1 MAMSEPTAAMAIVHA
16 ERLVLRALSTR
27 FVEPIEWIEID
38 RKLAGYSWR
47 EPDHAIMYKAITKA
61 RSRDPKRWRE
71 QLAAQT
77 TRMGFPDLD
86 WGSFLRASPV
96 GTAEP
101 GLNQLIQALELAS
114 DRRD

>member
-1 MAMSEPTAAMAIVHA
+1 MAMTEPTAAMAIVNA

-27 FVEPIEWIEID
+27 FVQPTEWIAID
-38 RKLAGYSWR
+38 GKLAGYSWR
-47 EPDHAIMYKAITKA
+47 EPDHAIMYAAISRA

-86 WGSFLRASPV
+86 WESFLRPSPR

-101 GLNQLIQALELAS
+101 SLNQLIQALV
-114 DRRD
+114 DRTE

>member
-1 MAMSEPTAAMAIVHA
+1 MREPTASMAIIRA

-27 FVEPIEWIEID
+27 FLRPTEWIEID

-47 EPDHAIMYKAITKA
+47 EPDHAIIYEAITRA

-86 WGSFLRASPV
+86 WESFLRPSAT

-101 GLNQLIQALELAS
+101 SLNQLIQALELAW
-114 DRRD
+114 DRTD